1 MQLSKI
7 NKRGNA
13 HGITIPRVYLKHL
26 QWATGD
32 YLALEI
38 FADRL
43 MVTRVK
49 PPGPLMRIPP
59 AHPEEVYAER
69 QT

>member
-13 HGITIPRVYLKHL
+13 HGITIPRAYLRDL
-26 QWATGD
+26 QWGAGD

-49 PPGPLMRIPP
+49 PPGPLVRIPP
-59 AHPEEVYAER
+59 GQAQEVYAEK
-69 QT
+69 QA